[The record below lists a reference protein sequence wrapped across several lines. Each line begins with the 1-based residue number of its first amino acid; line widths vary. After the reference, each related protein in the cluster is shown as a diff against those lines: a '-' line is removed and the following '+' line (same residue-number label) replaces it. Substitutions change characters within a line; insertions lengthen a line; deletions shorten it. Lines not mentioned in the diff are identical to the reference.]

1 MFFKLAILSI
11 FLVFSQVSFSQS
23 SCYDVAIKN
32 VIERYE
38 DDKSV
43 IYVQFDEEINGK
55 LTHQLINQQCSRF
68 YDSFICDY
76 RSETLKGWE
85 ISSDSDITTTWFINY
100 CID

>member
-38 DDKSV
+38 DDQSV
-43 IYVQFDEEINGK
+43 IYVQFDG
-55 LTHQLINQQCSRF
+55 
-68 YDSFICDY
+68 
-76 RSETLKGWE
+76 E